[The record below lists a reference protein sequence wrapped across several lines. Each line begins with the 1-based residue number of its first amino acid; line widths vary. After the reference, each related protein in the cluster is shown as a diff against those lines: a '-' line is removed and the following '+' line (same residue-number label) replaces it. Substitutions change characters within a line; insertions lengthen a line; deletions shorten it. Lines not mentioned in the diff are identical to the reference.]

1 MSSAYVNALT
11 TFVPLSTHRYR
22 SGTDAPLASDN
33 IAPFDSYLKIEAPE
47 RNEASNKKR
56 SFLFV
61 LNFVAIKLIS
71 STFGYWQFDFMFL
84 VLFWSL
90 SELLSLA
97 ERFVFVYFALGKARS
112 LFSSYL
118 CDIFY
123 NATYVSR
130 IVIFAYIGTAIYSV
144 ISSDQVT
151 AAESVVITFT
161 VFVVAIAS
169 YWVAVR
175 NAEES
180 KKLQSSSTPKTALPE

>member
-1 MSSAYVNALT
+1 MPPVSDD
-11 TFVPLSTHRYR
+11 ST
-22 SGTDAPLASDN
+22 
-33 IAPFDSYLKIEAPE
+33 PFDSYLKIEAPE
-47 RNEASNKKR
+47 RNDASNKKR

-71 STFGYWQFDFMFL
+71 ATFGYWQFDFMFL

-97 ERFVFVYFALGKARS
+97 EKFVFTYFALGKARS

-130 IVIFAYIGTAIYSV
+130 IVIFAYIGTAIYTA
-144 ISSDQVT
+144 ISSEQVT
-151 AAESVVITFT
+151 AAESVVIAFT
-161 VFVVAIAS
+161 VFVIAIAS
-169 YWVAVR
+169 YWVAAR
-175 NAEES
+175 NAVES
-180 KKLQSSSTPKTALPE
+180 KKLQTVRMAKRVQSESNP